1 MKPEA
6 TTPEPESRPQS
17 RAEVE
22 AALQAKAQEIEAD
35 LEALQEEVCQLGRS
49 FREALWNH
57 PLVSVGGSLVAGLL
71 VGWVLGGLGRR
82 RRLRLS
88 NLSKTHRALVSAY
101 LEALVAEARK
111 AVRRG
116 RNPEQAIRKA
126 LEERVPLILVQENDN
141 ASEKGVLRSIGGA
154 VLGLVGSAVSV
165 ALSRVL
171 ADALLD
177 AFAAGQQTEAVDA
190 EIPEP

>member
-6 TTPEPESRPQS
+6 TTPEPELRPKS

-35 LEALQEEVCQLGRS
+35 LEALQEEVRQLGRS
-49 FREALWNH
+49 FRAALWNH

-82 RRLRLS
+82 RRPR
-88 NLSKTHRALVSAY
+88 LSKTHRALVSAY

-116 RNPEQAIRKA
+116 RDPEQAIRKA
-126 LEERVPLILVQENDN
+126 LEERVPLIIVQENDN
-141 ASEKGVLRSIGGA
+141 TSEKGVLRSIGGA

-177 AFAAGQQTEAVDA
+177 AFAAGQQTESA
-190 EIPEP
+190 ETEVSEA

>member
-35 LEALQEEVCQLGRS
+35 LEALQEEVRQLGRS

-82 RRLRLS
+82 RPR
-88 NLSKTHRALVSAY
+88 LSKTHRALVSAY

-111 AVRRG
+111 AARRG
-116 RNPEQAIRKA
+116 RDPVQAIRKA
-126 LEERVPLILVQENDN
+126 LEERVPLVIVQDN
-141 ASEKGVLRSIGGA
+141 EGASEKGVLRSIGGA
-154 VLGLVGSAVSV
+154 VLGLVGSAASV

-190 EIPEP
+190 EIPEA